1 MRAPGAERMLRRM
14 RDALRRLVV
23 AALLSWTATLQAEGL
38 TEAGRKYF
46 TDVVLTDQDGK
57 EVRFYSD
64 LLQGKIVIIN
74 SFFASC
80 HGSCPVMSAAFRK
93 IQAAVGDRLG
103 RDVHLISITVDP
115 ETDTPEQLRRYAKAA
130 SAQRGW
136 HFVTGDKANVQQ
148 ALHKLGLL
156 TGTKETHTAVVLIGN
171 EPKGV
176 WKKAFGL
183 AASDE
188 IVKLVEEVAAAK

>member
-1 MRAPGAERMLRRM
+1 MK
-14 RDALRRLVV
+14 RL
-23 AALLSWTATLQAEGL
+23 AMIALLLCAATLQAESL
-38 TEAGRKYF
+38 SDAGRNYF
-46 TDVVLTDQDGK
+46 TDVVLKDQNGK
-57 EVRFYSD
+57 DVRFYSD

-74 SFFASC
+74 SFFATC
-80 HGSCPVMSAAFRK
+80 PGSCPVMSATFRK

-115 ETDTPEQLRRYAKAA
+115 ETDTPEELRRFAKAA

-136 HFVTGDKANVQQ
+136 HFVTGDKENVRK
-148 ALHKLGLL
+148 ALQKLGLA
-156 TGTKETHTAVVLIGN
+156 TETKETHTAVVLIGN

-188 IVKLVEEVAAAK
+188 IVKLVEEVVAAK

>member
-1 MRAPGAERMLRRM
+1 MRTAAIV
-14 RDALRRLVV
+14 ALLLWA
-23 AALLSWTATLQAEGL
+23 AALQAGNLS
-38 TEAGRKYF
+38 EAGRNYF
-46 TDVVLTDQDGK
+46 TDVVLKDQDGK
-57 EVRFYSD
+57 DVRFYSD

-115 ETDTPEQLRRYAKAA
+115 ETDTPEQLRRFAKAA
-130 SAQRGW
+130 SAQPGW
-136 HFVTGDKANVQQ
+136 HFVTGEKANVQK
-148 ALHKLGLL
+148 ALQKLGLL
-156 TGTKETHTAVVLIGN
+156 TDTKETHTAIVLIGN
-171 EPKGV
+171 EPRGV

-188 IVKLVEEVAAAK
+188 IVKLVEEVVAAK